1 MADVNLTVGIHS
13 SEAERGAK
21 KIVDALNDIDK
32 AADKL
37 SDGAD
42 FHLDTREF
50 DRDAKK
56 VKETLKDIESEV
68 DDLSSTPAKIDI
80 DTSGVDEASK
90 KVRDALSSI
99 TGKEAKVTLG
109 IDAEGIAAET
119 ADIVNQI
126 KEEVDRNL
134 ERGIPVEASL
144 KVATDAAVEEINKV
158 MEKAGEEIEIPV
170 TADTSQAQDEVTKLR
185 QGFIDITDDGNG
197 GRNMTIRFEGDEAID
212 EIGKVSEAVNKIDG
226 KGAKIEVD
234 VDASNAASEV
244 NRAQSAFDRALD
256 AVNKFIRGLVGAD
269 KELSEVDASAK
280 KAAASVEDMSNAL
293 GEALR
298 NDEMLELAAEAVL
311 AIATSIG
318 TAIIAFEDYQDAVR
332 AATGDSEAAGVAM
345 EMIEGFARDTAF
357 SIEDVTAAFVEL
369 RSSGL
374 DASRESL
381 TSYGNVA
388 AGLNLTMEEL
398 AAAVGDAAQGN
409 FSKLNDTQLKAVAS
423 GDKVKFTYQ
432 GVTTTVDNTGKAVAA
447 FIKQMGNTEFAGLME
462 EQADG
467 ATGALETMSEAWHE
481 LSRDIGE
488 GGLTRGIEEFSHSMA
503 RASEAADGLARL
515 FGGFLEVAMT
525 AIGRT
530 VEGVV
535 DRINML
541 IDAFKWLKD
550 AINSIPSVSNALGY
564 AKDLATEYLFPNL
577 KPNEPKGEEQG
588 PPTDPNRTNSKAFG
602 SDTNLPRRPTRTAK
616 TEAQRQ
622 EEDFNKQF
630 AANDYMIRTLGHM
643 DDAYARGRESVVGFR
658 NAIEEAGERTSI
670 TARVGEKYAE
680 TLIDQ
685 AVAMRT
691 LKENIAIKEDVMDQ
705 EEAIMQTL
713 DLAVAQKR
721 GSAAVQETQA
731 AIEGY
736 NRAVELG
743 VVSTPELRDK
753 FTELAWEAMEAKKNL
768 KFEESMVGFD
778 QQIDS
783 AARMA
788 TAFREGGPAIREA
801 ALEQEVYAQA
811 VALGKENDEQAIQTI
826 RDKLTALRDLKEIA
840 ASDELAMNVG
850 FDLEQGEGEIR
861 ISRLNG
867 EARDVERAKLD
878 MLMQKKRELKDA
890 TAQLTADEEKLAE
903 SLGKLSF
910 KAEHSGRALLDLADQ
925 YMDVNKQM
933 ENAAMGG
940 ALALEDS
947 LVDIA
952 TGAKSAREAFAD
964 FASSVAEQLMRAAI
978 QMAIIGPLMRGMGM
992 AFGGVGFA
1000 EGGIMTSSGP
1010 RSLPKYANGGIMSSH
1025 GDIPLKTYSRGG
1037 IANSPQMAIFG
1048 EGKMPEAFVP
1058 LPDGRRIPVKMEG
1071 DGGARGG
1078 GGGGISVVN
1087 QVSVTM
1093 PQGATKEDGT
1103 RFGDQIARQI
1113 EDAMNANL
1121 LKQQRPGGI
1130 LDPNGYGAA

>member
-56 VKETLKDIESEV
+56 VKDTLKDIESDV
-68 DDLSSTPAKIDI
+68 DGLNTNPGKVII
-80 DTSGVDEASK
+80 DTSDLDDASK
-90 KVRDALSSI
+90 KV
-99 TGKEAKVTLG
+99 KETLADISGNDAKVTLG
-109 IDAEGIAAET
+109 IDTANISADT

-126 KEEVDRNL
+126 KDEIDRNL
-134 ERGIPVEASL
+134 EHGISVDASL
-144 KVATDAAVEEINKV
+144 KIATDAAVEEIDRV
-158 MEKAGEEIEIPV
+158 MREAGESVEVPVNLDTAQVSAEAQQLEREIDRALP
-170 TADTSQAQDEVTKLR
+170 
-185 QGFIDITDDGNG
+185 DG
-197 GRNMTIRFEGDEAID
+197 
-212 EIGKVSEAVNKIDG
+212 VN
-226 KGAKIEVD
+226 VD
-234 VDASNAASEV
+234 VD
-244 NRAQSAFDRALD
+244 LD
-256 AVNKFIRGLVGAD
+256 TSG
-269 KELSEVDASAK
+269 VDARSLRDAENAVEGLGQEASKAAKSVDDLAENADDAARSAK
-280 KAAASVEDMSNAL
+280 AMGNAL
-293 GEALR
+293 REALQ

-318 TAIIAFEDYQDAVR
+318 TAIVAFEDYQDAVR

-345 EMIEGFARDTAF
+345 EMIEKFAHDTAF

-369 RSSGL
+369 RSAGL
-374 DASRESL
+374 EASKEAL

-423 GDKVKFTYQ
+423 GDKVKFTYM
-432 GVTTTVDNTGKAVAA
+432 GVTTTVQNTGKAVAA

-467 ATGALETMSEAWHE
+467 ATGALEAMSEAWHE
-481 LSRDIGE
+481 LSRDMGE

-503 RASEAADGLARL
+503 RASEESDKLGRL
-515 FGGFLEVAMT
+515 FGGFLEVVMT

-535 DRINML
+535 ERVNML
-541 IDAFKWLKD
+541 IEAFEWLSGV
-550 AINSIPSVSNALGY
+550 IQSMPSVSKALDY
-564 AKDLATEYLFPNL
+564 AQGLVTDYLLPNL
-577 KPNEPKGEEQG
+577 KPNEPEGEEQG
-588 PPTDPNRTNSKAFG
+588 PITDPTRTTTRAFG
-602 SDTNLPRRPTRTAK
+602 TDTNLPRPPVRATK
-616 TEAQRQ
+616 TKEQRQ
-622 EEDFNKQF
+622 EEEYTKRFEV
-630 AANDYMIRTLGHM
+630 NDRMIRTLQHV
-643 DDAYARGRESVVGFR
+643 DDAYAKGRESVIAWR
-658 NAIEEAGERTSI
+658 NEVDRASERAAI
-670 TARVGEKYAE
+670 TASVGEKYADS
-680 TLIDQ
+680 LIEQ
-685 AVAMRT
+685 ADAMRA
-691 LKENIAIKEDVMDQ
+691 LKESSAIKGEIMNQ
-705 EEAIMQTL
+705 EEAIQQTL

-731 AIEGY
+731 SIEGY
-736 NRAVELG
+736 NTAVAMG
-743 VVSTPELRDK
+743 VVATPELAAK
-753 FTELAWEAMEAKKNL
+753 FQELAWVAIEAKKNL
-768 KFEESMVGFD
+768 KFEENMVGLD
-778 QQIDS
+778 QQVDA

-811 VALGKENDEQAIQTI
+811 VALGKENDEVAVQAI
-826 RDKLTALRDLKEIA
+826 RDRLTALRDLKDVM

-878 MLMQKKRELKDA
+878 MLMQKKRELRDA
-890 TAQLTADEEKLAE
+890 TAELTADEEKLAE

-992 AFGGVGFA
+992 GFGGVGFA

-1010 RSLPKYANGGIMSSH
+1010 RSLPKYAKGGIMSSF
-1025 GDIPLKTYSRGG
+1025 GDVPLKTYSKGG

-1048 EGKMPEAFVP
+1048 EGKMPEAYVP

-1078 GGGGISVVN
+1078 GGGGISVIN

-1093 PQGATKEDGT
+1093 PQGASKEDGT

-1113 EDAMNANL
+1113 EDAMNSNL
-1121 LKQQRPGGI
+1121 LKQQKPGGI